1 MPSVHKA
8 RTWISVAVAAIAGSA
23 ACHRAPGARAR
34 VLAEL
39 PGDAVV
45 AVVADGRALAH
56 PQLRGVL
63 DVVAAHWPAS
73 LGCVIDAAVASDA
86 AGLTVDGAGNTMV
99 ALALSRAPRCA
110 PLSQRVSGLW
120 IATLGAGPPPSA
132 GALRDAPG
140 LARARP
146 YLETSPIA
154 AVALGPELHVLAAAQ
169 PEPLDAWL
177 AIDARSGADAV
188 TSAVAGQLAKL
199 AGDPRTAALAAAV
212 RTARPA
218 PTQIV
223 VRVAGVPGGELA
235 PAARALWTSLTASEP
250 PPNPPPTAFTCPAPA
265 PGITCAGG
273 TRYEVESLAADLAP
287 IVTVGRPLPVVGN
300 GSVTGLRI
308 AAPIPALGLVPGDVI
323 VAMAG
328 RVVNSRTLLADWISR
343 ARGATTVTIRRGE
356 SAVELQFSER

>member
-1 MPSVHKA
+1 MSSVRKA
-8 RTWISVAVAAIAGSA
+8 RTWIPVLAGVVAGSA
-23 ACHRAPGARAR
+23 ACHRAPDARAR

-39 PGDAVV
+39 PGDAIV

-63 DVVAAHWPAS
+63 DVVAARWPAS
-73 LGCVIDAAVASDA
+73 LGCVIDEAVARAA
-86 AGLTVDGAGNTMV
+86 AGRTVDGAGNTPV
-99 ALALSRAPRCA
+99 GRALPRAPRCP
-110 PLSQRVSGLW
+110 PLSQRASGVWL
-120 IATLGAGPPPSA
+120 ATLGEGPSPSA
-132 GALRDAPG
+132 GALRDAAW
-140 LARARP
+140 LSRARP
-146 YLETSPIA
+146 YLEASPIA
-154 AVALGPELHVLAAAQ
+154 GVVRGTELHVLAAAQ

-188 TSAVAGQLAKL
+188 ASAVAGQLARL
-199 AGDPRTAALAAAV
+199 AGDPQTAALAAAV

-218 PTQIV
+218 PTQIG
-223 VRVAGVPGGELA
+223 VRIAGASGGALA
-235 PAARALWTSLTASEP
+235 PAARALWTSLTASESITDRP
-250 PPNPPPTAFTCPAPA
+250 STPFACPAPA
-265 PGITCAGG
+265 PGITCTGG
-273 TRYEVESLAADLAP
+273 TRYEVESLATDLAP

-308 AAPIPALGLVPGDVI
+308 AAPIPALGLAPGDVI

-328 RVVNSRTLLADWISR
+328 RVVNSRTLLADWIAR